1 MTDTIIILAG
11 GVSSRMKNSKN
22 LKLSSKKT
30 DQANNRSKGLIE
42 IGGKPFIN
50 YLINNIVKAGFKE
63 IIIVVGEDNKL
74 FKSIIENN
82 EDFTDLNIN
91 FATQFIP
98 KSRTKPFGTADAVYQ
113 TMCQYQELK
122 KKKFCV
128 CNSDNLY
135 SINALKLLR
144 KCKTNQA
151 LIAYDSDYLLYSKN
165 RISRFAVMK
174 FNMKNHLAEIIEK
187 PNEKLIPEN
196 IDEKNKV
203 RISMNIFLFNGNII
217 FKYLENCPIHQIRN
231 EKELPSAIMNMID
244 DKLNFI
250 GIPVAEHVP
259 DLTSKDDIINLENY
273 FIN

>member
-1 MTDTIIILAG
+1 
-11 GVSSRMKNSKN
+11 
-22 LKLSSKKT
+22 
-30 DQANNRSKGLIE
+30 
-42 IGGKPFIN
+42 
-50 YLINNIVKAGFKE
+50 
-63 IIIVVGEDNKL
+63 
-74 FKSIIENN
+74 
-82 EDFTDLNIN
+82 
-91 FATQFIP
+91 
-98 KSRTKPFGTADAVYQ
+98 
-113 TMCQYQELK
+113 
-122 KKKFCV
+122 
-128 CNSDNLY
+128 
-135 SINALKLLR
+135 
-144 KCKTNQA
+144 
-151 LIAYDSDYLLYSKN
+151 
-165 RISRFAVMK
+165 
-174 FNMKNHLAEIIEK
+174 MKNHLAEIIEK